1 MLSRDDI
8 TQAFLVFF
16 FFDESETQRF
26 PGMPVDCAWLR
37 DKDDFRDHIL
47 CPLRWQPSEHSVLSF
62 HLRSP
67 NDDLSGFQNRS
78 LKGLI
83 VCVASGVV

>member
-1 MLSRDDI
+1 MMLSKDDI
-8 TQAFLVFF
+8 TQAFF

-26 PGMPVDCAWLR
+26 PGMSVHRAWIRNEGNFLDR
-37 DKDDFRDHIL
+37 IPSL
-47 CPLRWQPSEHSVLSF
+47 LLWQPSEHSVCVLIF
-62 HLRSP
+62 HLHSL
-67 NDDLSGFQNRS
+67 NDDLSGFQNRR

>member
-1 MLSRDDI
+1 MTSHKL
-8 TQAFLVFF
+8 FL

-26 PGMPVDCAWLR
+26 PGMSVDHAWIRNEDNFL
-37 DKDDFRDHIL
+37 DHIL
-47 CPLRWQPSEHSVLSF
+47 SLLLWQPSEHAVCVLIF
-62 HLRSP
+62 HLHSL
-67 NDDLSGFQNRS
+67 NDDLSGFQNRR